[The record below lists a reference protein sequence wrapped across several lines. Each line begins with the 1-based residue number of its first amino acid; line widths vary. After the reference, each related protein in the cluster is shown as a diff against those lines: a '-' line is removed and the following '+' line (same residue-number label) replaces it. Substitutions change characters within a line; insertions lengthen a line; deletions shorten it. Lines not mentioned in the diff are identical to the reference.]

1 MQEADQMIMQ
11 MERQVAVEMNKAKEK
26 LKKAVNPMTYLHYYD
41 NYNRIKGRILK
52 IKRWLNNPNGN
63 VNTAQQGLDDIR
75 FKFTGKHTDIAN
87 ISRYENGRMSVS
99 ELDNIA
105 DNSIKNAVKQEF
117 SIAEKQGYIK
127 QVNVDNNQFFEL
139 TPKGKEHINS
149 AEFVKQ
155 FEHNQIES
163 IVNSDVNIGKPISF
177 RDTIEMTSSG
187 QIIEQPI
194 FVCERSTPD
203 RYMEISSHEL
213 IDEST
218 GNPFVSTEYKVF
230 NNGQQQKCSEFSHG
244 KFTHYT
250 DFQGENTSC
259 YGVDHWGNMQSEMLE
274 KGGFSDDMLLFQNK
288 TLYEAYVK
296 RFSKQ
301 QAVKND
307 FTGKHTDIAN
317 MFYENG
323 RMSVSE
329 LDNIADNNIKSAVK
343 QEFSIAEKQGYI
355 KQVNVDNN
363 QFFELTPKGKEH
375 INSAEFVKQFEHN
388 QIDSVVKSNPRA
400 VVNFQGNADDM
411 NIFRYTDK
419 VNINN
424 SSAKVQNY
432 FQRCSPKF
440 VSIENGI
447 ATPTDTLKNMLV
459 KSPTDKLV
467 QNGNIK
473 MVTSDNIEKLM
484 QASKTAAKEG
494 AKTAAKEG
502 AKTAAK
508 EGAKTAAKVAA
519 QKGATVAAG
528 TAAGA
533 ATAGIGTVVVVAV
546 EKAAELAKKIEEAK
560 NKVKNELKQTTQQMM
575 K

>member
-1 MQEADQMIMQ
+1 MEEANQMIMQ
-11 MERQVAVEMNKAKEK
+11 MERQAAVEINKAKEK
-26 LKKAVNPMTYLHYYD
+26 LKKAVNPMTYLRYYD
-41 NYNRIKGRILK
+41 NYNRIKGKILE
-52 IKRWLNNPNGN
+52 IKKWLNNPNSN
-63 VNTAQQGLDDIR
+63 ANTAQQNLDDIK

-87 ISRYENGRMSVS
+87 ISGFENGRMSVS

-105 DNSIKNAVKQEF
+105 DNNIKNAVKQEF

-155 FEHNQIES
+155 FEHNQI
-163 IVNSDVNIGKPISF
+163 
-177 RDTIEMTSSG
+177 DT
-187 QIIEQPI
+187 
-194 FVCERSTPD
+194 
-203 RYMEISSHEL
+203 
-213 IDEST
+213 
-218 GNPFVSTEYKVF
+218 
-230 NNGQQQKCSEFSHG
+230 
-244 KFTHYT
+244 
-250 DFQGENTSC
+250 
-259 YGVDHWGNMQSEMLE
+259 
-274 KGGFSDDMLLFQNK
+274 
-288 TLYEAYVK
+288 
-296 RFSKQ
+296 
-301 QAVKND
+301 
-307 FTGKHTDIAN
+307 
-317 MFYENG
+317 
-323 RMSVSE
+323 
-329 LDNIADNNIKSAVK
+329 
-343 QEFSIAEKQGYI
+343 
-355 KQVNVDNN
+355 
-363 QFFELTPKGKEH
+363 
-375 INSAEFVKQFEHN
+375 
-388 QIDSVVKSNPRA
+388 VVKSNPRA

-419 VNINN
+419 VNISN

-440 VSIENGI
+440 VSIKNGI
-447 ATPTDTLKNMLV
+447 AQPTDILKNMLA

-473 MVTSDNIEKLM
+473 MVTGDNAEKLM
-484 QASKTAAKEG
+484 QAP
-494 AKTAAKEG
+494 KTAAKEG

-533 ATAGIGTVVVVAV
+533 ATAGVGTVVVVVA

-560 NKVKNELKQTTQQMM
+560 NKVKNDLKQTTQQIM

>member
-1 MQEADQMIMQ
+1 MQEAEQMIMQ
-11 MERQVAVEMNKAKEK
+11 MERQVAIEMNKAKEK

-41 NYNRIKGRILK
+41 NYNRIKGRILE

-87 ISRYENGRMSVS
+87 ISGFENGRMSVS

-105 DNSIKNAVKQEF
+105 DNSIKNAVKEEF

-149 AEFVKQ
+149 V
-155 FEHNQIES
+155 
-163 IVNSDVNIGKPISF
+163 
-177 RDTIEMTSSG
+177 
-187 QIIEQPI
+187 
-194 FVCERSTPD
+194 
-203 RYMEISSHEL
+203 
-213 IDEST
+213 
-218 GNPFVSTEYKVF
+218 
-230 NNGQQQKCSEFSHG
+230 
-244 KFTHYT
+244 
-250 DFQGENTSC
+250 
-259 YGVDHWGNMQSEMLE
+259 
-274 KGGFSDDMLLFQNK
+274 
-288 TLYEAYVK
+288 
-296 RFSKQ
+296 
-301 QAVKND
+301 
-307 FTGKHTDIAN
+307 
-317 MFYENG
+317 
-323 RMSVSE
+323 
-329 LDNIADNNIKSAVK
+329 
-343 QEFSIAEKQGYI
+343 
-355 KQVNVDNN
+355 
-363 QFFELTPKGKEH
+363 
-375 INSAEFVKQFEHN
+375 EFVKQFEHN

-440 VSIENGI
+440 VSIKDGI
-447 ATPTDTLKNMLV
+447 VQPTDVLKNMLS
-459 KSPTDKLV
+459 KNPTDKLV

-473 MVTSDNIEKLM
+473 MVTGDNIEKLM
-484 QASKTAAKEG
+484 QSSKTV
-494 AKTAAKEG
+494 AKEG

-560 NKVKNELKQTTQQMM
+560 NKVKNELKQTTQQIM

>member
-1 MQEADQMIMQ
+1 MQEAEQMIMQ
-11 MERQVAVEMNKAKEK
+11 MERQVAIEMNKAKEK

-41 NYNRIKGRILK
+41 NYNRIKGRILE

-87 ISRYENGRMSVS
+87 IS
-99 ELDNIA
+99 
-105 DNSIKNAVKQEF
+105 
-117 SIAEKQGYIK
+117 
-127 QVNVDNNQFFEL
+127 
-139 TPKGKEHINS
+139 
-149 AEFVKQ
+149 
-155 FEHNQIES
+155 
-163 IVNSDVNIGKPISF
+163 
-177 RDTIEMTSSG
+177 
-187 QIIEQPI
+187 
-194 FVCERSTPD
+194 
-203 RYMEISSHEL
+203 
-213 IDEST
+213 
-218 GNPFVSTEYKVF
+218 
-230 NNGQQQKCSEFSHG
+230 
-244 KFTHYT
+244 
-250 DFQGENTSC
+250 
-259 YGVDHWGNMQSEMLE
+259 
-274 KGGFSDDMLLFQNK
+274 GF
-288 TLYEAYVK
+288 
-296 RFSKQ
+296 
-301 QAVKND
+301 
-307 FTGKHTDIAN
+307 
-317 MFYENG
+317 ENG

-329 LDNIADNNIKSAVK
+329 LDNIADNNIKNAVK

-400 VVNFQGNADDM
+400 VVNLQGNADDM

-473 MVTSDNIEKLM
+473 MVTGDNIEKLM
-484 QASKTAAKEG
+484 QASKTAAKEGAKTAAKEG

-560 NKVKNELKQTTQQMM
+560 NKVKNELKQTTQQIM